1 MNRLRYIMVV
11 ALTTAVLVFAIQNL
25 DTVAVSALFWE
36 VRTSVSL
43 IVLGPFL
50 VGLLAGVALTVL
62 TQRRTA
68 SNAERAELGGDIA

>member
-50 VGLLAGVALTVL
+50 IGLLAGVALTVL